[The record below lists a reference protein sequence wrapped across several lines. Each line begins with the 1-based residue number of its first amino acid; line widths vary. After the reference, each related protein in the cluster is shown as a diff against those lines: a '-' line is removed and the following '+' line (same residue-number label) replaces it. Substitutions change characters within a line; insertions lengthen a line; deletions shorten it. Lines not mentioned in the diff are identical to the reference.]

1 MTQVQTT
8 LNKKQ
13 ISHYLRSRI
22 ISIHSSI
29 SLVLLKTQDPELK
42 QELQMAR
49 DVYVQEQLSRVDL
62 LYYSLLGKEEL
73 DYIIRNVTHE
83 GIYKNIQMHSY
94 KKRFLSR
101 IHFLLD
107 TMTHLVEKMDITS
120 HENQITCNIY
130 VQDHND
136 DLLTVHL
143 FITCLGNVLSI
154 KNVHLSKED
163 WGYELQFEI

>member
-1 MTQVQTT
+1 MQIQNV

-13 ISHYLRSRI
+13 INHYLRSRI
-22 ISIHSSI
+22 ISIHSAI
-29 SLVLLKTQDPELK
+29 SLVLLKTTDTEIK
-42 QELQMAR
+42 QELQLTR
-49 DVYVQEQLSRVDL
+49 DIYLQEALSRVDL
-62 LYYSLLGKEEL
+62 LYYSLLDKEHLES
-73 DYIIRNVTHE
+73 IIKNVTHE

-107 TMTHLVEKMDITS
+107 AVTHLVEKMEITS
-120 HENQITCNIY
+120 EKNMIKCHIY

-143 FITCLGNVLSI
+143 FISTLENVLNV
-154 KNVHLSKED
+154 KNVQLMKQE
-163 WGYELQFEI
+163 WGYELSFEI